1 MFILAQAITILIRTT
16 AFKLDKM
23 KNLQDRLNDLKS
35 SIGLKQ
41 PSGDVVVPEFD
52 YKKNRAL
59 YDKLANED
67 LQKMQGQSKQKRIE
81 QLHGR
86 SELDPKWVFDN
97 LIEDAQDVQ
106 EAVSIA
112 RSFIAAHKDPKW
124 RNSRSHMM
132 LFYGDYGRGKSHIA
146 GAIAHEL
153 INKFET
159 SVLYRQ
165 LQTLLDMRLFSYDYQ
180 AEDNAS
186 MRYREVSQQ
195 LLDVDLLILDEVCVN
210 ETILKKNAQSW
221 LGNLLRQRRSANK
234 NCILITNHNLNEL
247 ENAIGRY
254 CFESIRE
261 YETYQVQFQGP
272 SRRKPLTQQI
282 VDNNQVPSNTY
293 QPNSIS
299 YKK

>member
-1 MFILAQAITILIRTT
+1 MKTLEQRIAELKGIMG
-16 AFKLDKM
+16 LDREASARNVDIPK
-23 KNLQDRLNDLKS
+23 
-35 SIGLKQ
+35 
-41 PSGDVVVPEFD
+41 FD
-52 YKKNRAL
+52 YKKNR
-59 YDKLANED
+59 KLFAEQANAD
-67 LQKMQGQSKQKRIE
+67 LQQLQKKTQKKRIE
-81 QLHGR
+81 KLHGR
-86 SELDPKWVFDN
+86 SELNPNWVFDT
-97 LIEDAQDVQ
+97 LREDAQDVI

-124 RNSRSHMM
+124 RKSRSHMM

-180 AEDNAS
+180 AEDKAS
-186 MRYREVSQQ
+186 MRYRAVAQQ

-210 ETILKKNAQSW
+210 ETVLKKNAQSW

-234 NCILITNHNLNEL
+234 NCIIITNHTLSDL
-247 ENAIGRY
+247 ENALGRY
-254 CFESIRE
+254 CFESMRE
-261 YETYQVQFQGP
+261 YETYQVHFQGP

-282 VDNNQVPSNTY
+282 VEPNTQGATGAMQSPVQTKRGY
-293 QPNSIS
+293 QPNQMG